1 MQSGKLAKQKTI
13 MKPND
18 IDNSLPPEIV
28 LEQYTNEVR
37 GIIARMETNLYLLDR
52 ATASSEIGKL
62 QRDNVKVLL
71 GDLKR
76 VTKLVED
83 YTNNDSL

>member
-1 MQSGKLAKQKTI
+1 
-13 MKPND
+13 MKPNN
-18 IDNSLPPEIV
+18 IDNSRPPKIV

-37 GIIARMETNLYLLDR
+37 GIISRMEANLYLLDR
-52 ATASSEIGKL
+52 ATVSSEIGKL

>member
-1 MQSGKLAKQKTI
+1 